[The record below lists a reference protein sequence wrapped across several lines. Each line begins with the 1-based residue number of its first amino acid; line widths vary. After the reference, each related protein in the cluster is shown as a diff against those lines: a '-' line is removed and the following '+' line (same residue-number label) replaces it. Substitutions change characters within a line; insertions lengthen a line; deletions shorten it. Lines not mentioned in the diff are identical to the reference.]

1 MNLNKFI
8 WLLVF
13 PIAFTSCEEDPISG
27 CMDLLALN
35 YNADA
40 VEEANCNYI
49 SGCMDILALNYNAD
63 AVESGDC
70 TYDAAIVLQENN
82 WLIQSVT
89 GNLGDTEIDLL
100 LLTDLIPL
108 CTHDNIF
115 VFHADNSVSMED
127 NMDLCEEGEE
137 SILDL
142 SGTWVV
148 DGSVLTIENG
158 TDVYVLTISNLTY
171 SSMDLL
177 FDYAFNDIIDIP
189 ATIVLVANE

>member
-1 MNLNKFI
+1 MNLKKFI
-8 WLLVF
+8 WLLAF
-13 PIAFTSCEEDPISG
+13 PIAFTSCDEDPIEDTIIIG
-27 CMDLLALN
+27 CMDELAIN

-40 VEEANCNYI
+40 EEA
-49 SGCMDILALNYNAD
+49 
-63 AVESGDC
+63 GDC
-70 TYDAAIVLQENN
+70 TFDAATVLQEST

-89 GNLGDTEIDLL
+89 AEIGGETINLLDSTSV
-100 LLTDLIPL
+100 LIPL

-127 NMDLCEEGEE
+127 NLDLCEEGEE

-142 SGTWVV
+142 SGTWIV

-158 TDVYVLTISNLTY
+158 TDVYVLTISNLTS

-177 FDYAFNDIIDIP
+177 FDYPFNENIDIP
-189 ATIVLVANE
+189 ATIVLVAN